1 MGGGRRGSR
10 PCRDRGG
17 RDLGAGTAPAWL
29 DLQLEVGGAVS
40 KLVRR
45 GRRRAVASLLGFL
58 DPAAGRDVLGVVGK
72 EGVGEAEHRLDARVG
87 DPVVDRSPSR
97 RPSPRR
103 REQRPFEWWA
113 ELDAV
118 AANLSPRYRAMVVF
132 AAATGLWP
140 AEWIALE
147 RRDMDLDWTV
157 VDGWCGRRSLRLAP
171 ASTTQTRAKQA
182 KTRSPPADSNRR
194 PLLAIAPSPAP
205 VMCPV
210 GADREAAA
218 RQRSSASRCA
228 TVSAC
233 GRRASAASRMSER
246 TEAARALR
254 STSGSTAPTWASLH
268 RASVSA
274 ERSS

>member
-1 MGGGRRGSR
+1 M
-10 PCRDRGG
+10 
-17 RDLGAGTAPAWL
+17 
-29 DLQLEVGGAVS
+29 
-40 KLVRR
+40 
-45 GRRRAVASLLGFL
+45 
-58 DPAAGRDVLGVVGK
+58 LGVVGK

-87 DPVVDRSPSR
+87 DPVVDRSPLPAS
-97 RPSPRR
+97 
-103 REQRPFEWWA
+103 
-113 ELDAV
+113 V
-118 AANLSPRYRAMVVF
+118 AAAEGATPVRVVGRTRCSRGESLAALSGDGGVRGGDWLVAGGVDRSRA
-132 AAATGLWP
+132 ARHGPGL
-140 AEWIALE
+140 
-147 RRDMDLDWTV
+147 
-157 VDGWCGRRSLRLAP
+157 DGGGRWCGRRSLRLPP